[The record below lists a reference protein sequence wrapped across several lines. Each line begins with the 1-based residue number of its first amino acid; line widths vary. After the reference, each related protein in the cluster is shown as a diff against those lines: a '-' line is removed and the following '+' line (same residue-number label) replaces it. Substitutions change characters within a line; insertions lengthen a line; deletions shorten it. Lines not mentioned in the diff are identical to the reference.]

1 MSIEVTDIDKRSM
14 ELESKI
20 DLLYRLAYDFVD
32 EWSKVPN
39 SQSSAVLDKL
49 IMLNQYLE
57 GVISELEEDIKWN
70 ATKIEIKKGNVDVKK
85 ED

>member
-1 MSIEVTDIDKRSM
+1 MVIKVTDVDKRSM
-14 ELESKI
+14 ELESEI
-20 DLLYRLAYDFVD
+20 DLLHGLAYDFID

-39 SQSSAVLDKL
+39 SQSSIVLDKL
-49 IMLNQYLE
+49 IMLNKYLE

-70 ATKIEIKKGNVDVKK
+70 ATKIEIKKGSADGKK